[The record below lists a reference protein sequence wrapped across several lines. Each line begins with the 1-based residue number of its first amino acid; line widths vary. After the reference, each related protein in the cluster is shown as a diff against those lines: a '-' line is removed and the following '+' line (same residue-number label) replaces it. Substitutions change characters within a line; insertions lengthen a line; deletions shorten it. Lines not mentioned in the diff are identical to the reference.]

1 MRVSARIPQIC
12 LEGPRPVKK
21 LLIRF
26 CLVAFCLSTAFTAAS
41 AQKNVHAV
49 SGTVSAVMP
58 NFRMIEVTSDDG
70 TASHFQWMRKADG
83 AVNFDKNI
91 SADSTSGNDAAVK
104 GDHIIVYY
112 FGDGDPRTA
121 VAIHSLGQAAI
132 TETEGTV
139 VKFDKHEH
147 TLTIHP
153 ISGADVTFHIDP
165 KTVGDT
171 ANNGVQENFKFEYDK
186 GQYVRV
192 TATGDAGNA
201 TAWLIA
207 PPM

>member
-1 MRVSARIPQIC
+1 
-12 LEGPRPVKK
+12 VKNQ
-21 LLIRF
+21 LIRF
-26 CLVAFCLSTAFTAAS
+26 CLVTFCLSTAVTAAF
-41 AQKNVHAV
+41 AQKNVHAI

-83 AVNFDKNI
+83 AITFDKNV

-112 FGDGDPRTA
+112 FGDGDPRIA
-121 VAIHSLGQAAI
+121 VAIHSLGQTGI
-132 TETEGTV
+132 TQSEGTV
-139 VKFDKHEH
+139 VKLDKHEH
-147 TLTIHP
+147 TLTIRP
-153 ISGADVTFHIDP
+153 ISGPDLTFHLDE
-165 KTVGDT
+165 KTVADT
-171 ANNGVQENFKFEYDK
+171 PNGVSENFKFDFDK

-192 TATGDAGNA
+192 TSSGDTGNA

-207 PPM
+207 PPI